1 MTLYEKYAK
10 HLRNIVC
17 SYRDVDL
24 DVALYYAIAAMD
36 FLDRFGLSTWCD
48 MGKVKDMAFGVY
60 RDSHRDLKDRE
71 NRAMIVLDTVIKALD
86 TVSFDPA
93 TVTQFSFD
101 EIGPLLV
108 SAEESGGILNFKLL
122 QFETREFIMKAHAL
136 ASACIFDRYAAII
149 PAGFEKDW
157 ELVLATYVALN
168 YTGVLIQQVAD
179 SKRFYHMTSR
189 ESAETILKQGI
200 RPSSDLYTSF
210 GAGVIYTYDDIQK
223 FASSDPSKFTV
234 LELTYSGPYMKCM
247 WRQDTED
254 RFLGECLLYPGYVS
268 NIRVTSPERKTNLF
282 ANM

>member
-10 HLRNIVC
+10 HLHDTVC

-36 FLDRFGLSTWCD
+36 FLDRFGVSTWCN
-48 MGKVKDMAFGVY
+48 MGKVKDMAFSAY
-60 RDSHRDLKDRE
+60 RDGHKDLTDRE
-71 NRAMIVLDTVIKALD
+71 DRAKIVLDMVIKALD
-86 TVSFDPA
+86 TVSFDPSI
-93 TVTQFSFD
+93 VTQFSFD
-101 EIGPLLV
+101 EVGPLLV
-108 SAEESGGILNFKLL
+108 SAEESGGILNLNIL
-122 QFETREFIMKAHAL
+122 QVETREFIMKAHAL

-157 ELVLATYVALN
+157 ELVLATYVALD
-168 YTGVLIQQVAD
+168 YTGVLIQQVANA
-179 SKRFYHMTSR
+179 KPFYHMTSR

-200 RPSSDLYTSF
+200 RPSSDPYTSF

-223 FASSDPSKFTV
+223 FASSDPSKSTV

-254 RFLGECLLYPGYVS
+254 RFLGECLLYPGYIS
-268 NIRVTSPERKTNLF
+268 NIRVASPERKTNLF
-282 ANM
+282 ANV

>member
-10 HLRNIVC
+10 HLRNTVC

-36 FLDRFGLSTWCD
+36 FLDRFGASTWYD
-48 MGKVKDMAFGVY
+48 MGKVKDMVFGVY
-60 RDSHRDLKDRE
+60 RDGHRDLMNRE
-71 NRAMIVLDTVIKALD
+71 NRAKTGLDTVIKALD
-86 TVSFDPA
+86 TVSFDRS
-93 TVTQFSFD
+93 TMTQFSFD
-101 EIGPLLV
+101 EVGSLLV
-108 SAEESGGILNFKLL
+108 SAEESGGILNLNIL
-122 QFETREFIMKAHAL
+122 QVETREFIMKAHAL

>member
-10 HLRNIVC
+10 HLRNTVC
-17 SYRDVDL
+17 SYRDIDL

-60 RDSHRDLKDRE
+60 RDGHRDLTDRE

-101 EIGPLLV
+101 EIGSLLV
-108 SAEESGGILNFKLL
+108 SAEESGGILNLNIL
-122 QFETREFIMKAHAL
+122 QVETREFIMKAHAL

-200 RPSSDLYTSF
+200 RPSSDFYTSF